1 MARIVLVHGI
11 AQEQKS
17 ADTLEAEWL
26 PSLADGVRLA
36 GDAGLADT
44 LWRDA
49 RPGDARMAF
58 YGDLFLA
65 GDQQGSADELT
76 ADEGEL
82 TADEGELAE
91 ALAGEWL
98 RNAAVSASRE
108 ADRARARAE
117 LARLDGPAGET
128 QGVRAA
134 ARPVLNA
141 LVRLRPFARLGVA
154 FAERVVVKALRQ
166 VTRYLTDDAIREH
179 VQDRVAGLIG
189 PETEAIIGHSLGSVV
204 AYEAAHLHGRPLPL
218 LLTLGSPL
226 GLRTVVYERT
236 RPQPPSVPPGVA
248 RWVNLAD
255 RDDLVAARP
264 DLTPLF
270 PGADGV
276 LDSGY
281 TVDNG
286 AKPHEAAFYLA
297 KRRTGEVLS
306 AALSGR

>member
-26 PSLADGVRLA
+26 PSLAGGVRLA
-36 GDAGLADT
+36 GDAALADAV
-44 LWRDA
+44 WRDA

-58 YGDLFLA
+58 YGDLFRKD
-65 GDQQGSADELT
+65 GQQGGADELT
-76 ADEGEL
+76 ADEW
-82 TADEGELAE
+82 ALAE
-91 ALAGEWL
+91 TLAAEWL
-98 RNAAVSASRE
+98 RNAAESASRE
-108 ADRARARAE
+108 TDRERAKAE
-117 LARLDGPAGET
+117 LAQLVGPAGET

-141 LVRLRPFARLGVA
+141 LVRLKPFARLGVA
-154 FAERVVVKALRQ
+154 FAERVVVKALKQ
-166 VTRYLTDDAIREH
+166 VTLYLTDETIRER
-179 VQDRVAGLIG
+179 VQERVAEHIG
-189 PETEAIIGHSLGSVV
+189 PETEVIVGHSLGSVV

-264 DLTPLF
+264 DLSGLF

-306 AALSGR
+306 QALTRGGQA

>member
-26 PSLADGVRLA
+26 PSLAGGVRLA
-36 GDAGLADT
+36 GDPALADT
-44 LWRDA
+44 LWRDS
-49 RPGDARMAF
+49 RPRDARMAF
-58 YGDLFLA
+58 YGDLFLRD
-65 GDQQGSADELT
+65 GQQGGADELT
-76 ADEGEL
+76 VEEW
-82 TADEGELAE
+82 EFAE

-98 RNAAVSASRE
+98 RNAASRSSRE
-108 ADRARARAE
+108 SDRERARTD
-117 LARLDGPAGET
+117 LAHLGGTSDEV

-134 ARPVLNA
+134 VRPVLNA
-141 LVRLRPFARLGVA
+141 LMRLRPFARLGVA
-154 FAERVVVKALRQ
+154 FAERVVVKALKQ
-166 VTRYLTDDAIREH
+166 VTLYLTDETIRKQ
-179 VQDRVAGLIG
+179 VQDRVAEHIG

-248 RWVNLAD
+248 SWVNLAD
-255 RDDLVAARP
+255 RDDLVAAKP
-264 DLTPLF
+264 DLGPLF

-306 AALSGR
+306 AALG

>member
-26 PSLADGVRLA
+26 PSLAGGVRLA
-36 GDAGLADT
+36 GDTELADR

-49 RPGDARMAF
+49 RPGTAGARMAF
-58 YGDLFLA
+58 YGDLFRRD
-65 GDQQGSADELT
+65 GQQGGADELSE
-76 ADEGEL
+76 DEWS
-82 TADEGELAE
+82 LAE
-91 ALAGEWL
+91 VLAGEWL
-98 RNAAVSASRE
+98 RNAAESASRE
-108 ADRARARAE
+108 TDRNRARAE
-117 LARLDGPAGET
+117 LTQLAGPLGEE

-166 VTRYLTDDAIREH
+166 VTLYLTDETIRKR
-179 VQDRVAGLIG
+179 VQERVAEHIG
-189 PETEAIIGHSLGSVV
+189 PETEIIIGHSLGSVV

-236 RPQPPSVPPGVA
+236 RPQPPAIPPGVVS
-248 RWVNLAD
+248 WVNLAD

-264 DLTPLF
+264 DLTALF

-297 KRRTGEVLS
+297 KRRTGEVVS
-306 AALSGR
+306 AACRPGGPKT

>member
-26 PSLADGVRLA
+26 PSLAGGVRLA
-36 GDAGLADT
+36 GDAALADT

-58 YGDLFLA
+58 YGDLFLKD
-65 GDQQGSADELT
+65 GQQGGADELT
-76 ADEGEL
+76 ADEWG
-82 TADEGELAE
+82 LAE
-91 ALAGEWL
+91 ALAAEWL
-98 RNAAVSASRE
+98 RNAAFSASRE
-108 ADRARARAE
+108 TDRDRARAE
-117 LARLDGPAGET
+117 LAQLGGPAGEI

-141 LVRLRPFARLGVA
+141 LVRLKPFARLGVA
-154 FAERVVVKALRQ
+154 FAERVEVKALKQ
-166 VTRYLTDDAIREH
+166 VTLYLTDETIRER
-179 VQDRVAGLIG
+179 VQERVAEHIG

-264 DLTPLF
+264 DLSGMF
-270 PGADGV
+270 PGAEGV

-281 TVDNG
+281 TIDNG
-286 AKPHEAAFYLA
+286 AKPHEASFYLA
-297 KRRTGEVLS
+297 KRRTGEALS
-306 AALSGR
+306 AALAW

>member
-26 PSLADGVRLA
+26 PSLAGGVRLA
-36 GDAGLADT
+36 GDPALADT

-49 RPGDARMAF
+49 RPGEARMAF
-58 YGDLFLA
+58 YGDLFLRD
-65 GDQQGSADELT
+65 GQQGGDDELT
-76 ADEGEL
+76 AEEWW
-82 TADEGELAE
+82 LAE

-98 RNAAVSASRE
+98 RNAAFSASRE
-108 ADRARARAE
+108 TDRDRAKAE
-117 LARLDGPAGET
+117 LARLGGTSEEY

-141 LVRLRPFARLGVA
+141 LVRLRPFAKLGVA

-166 VTRYLTDDAIREH
+166 VTLYLTDETIRKR
-179 VQDRVAGLIG
+179 VQERVAEHLG

-306 AALSGR
+306 AALA

>member
-26 PSLADGVRLA
+26 PSLAGGVRLA
-36 GDAGLADT
+36 GDPALADD
-44 LWRDA
+44 LWRDS
-49 RPGDARMAF
+49 RPGAARMAF
-58 YGDLFLA
+58 YGDLFLRD
-65 GDQQGSADELT
+65 GQQGGADELT
-76 ADEGEL
+76 VDEWWV
-82 TADEGELAE
+82 AE
-91 ALAGEWL
+91 ALAAEWL
-98 RNAAVSASRE
+98 HNAAFSASRE
-108 ADRARARAE
+108 TDRNRARVE
-117 LARLDGPAGET
+117 LAHLGGLSEEY

-154 FAERVVVKALRQ
+154 FAERVVLKALRQ
-166 VTRYLTDDAIREH
+166 VTLYLTDETIRTR
-179 VQDRVAGLIG
+179 VQERVAEHIG
-189 PETEAIIGHSLGSVV
+189 PETQVIIGHSLGSVV

-255 RDDLVAARP
+255 RDDLVAAKP
-264 DLTPLF
+264 DLSRMF

-297 KRRTGEVLS
+297 KRRTGEALS
-306 AALSGR
+306 AALA

>member
-26 PSLADGVRLA
+26 PSLAGGVRLA
-36 GDAGLADT
+36 GDPALADE

-49 RPGDARMAF
+49 RPGAARMAF
-58 YGDLFLA
+58 YGDLFRRD
-65 GDQQGSADELT
+65 GQQGGADELT
-76 ADEGEL
+76 AEEWG
-82 TADEGELAE
+82 LAG
-91 ALAGEWL
+91 ALAAEWL
-98 RNAAVSASRE
+98 RNAASSAARE
-108 ADRARARAE
+108 ADRARAQAE
-117 LARLDGPAGET
+117 LARLTADRGEE

-154 FAERVVVKALRQ
+154 FAERVVVKALKQ
-166 VTRYLTDDAIREH
+166 VTLYLTDETIRNR
-179 VQDRVAGLIG
+179 VQDRVAEHIG
-189 PETEAIIGHSLGSVV
+189 PETEVIIGHSLGSVV

-281 TVDNG
+281 IVDNG

-306 AALSGR
+306 AALR

>member
-26 PSLADGVRLA
+26 PSLAGGVRLA
-36 GDAGLADT
+36 GAPALADD
-44 LWRDA
+44 LWRDS
-49 RPGDARMAF
+49 RPGAARMAF
-58 YGDLFLA
+58 YGDLFLRD
-65 GDQQGSADELT
+65 GQQGGGDELSV
-76 ADEGEL
+76 EEWW
-82 TADEGELAE
+82 LAE
-91 ALAGEWL
+91 ELAGEWL
-98 RNAAVSASRE
+98 RNAAHSASRE
-108 ADRARARAE
+108 TDRDRARAE
-117 LARLDGPAGET
+117 LARLGGPAEEY

-154 FAERVVVKALRQ
+154 FAERVVVKALKQ
-166 VTRYLTDDAIREH
+166 VTLYLTDETIRKR
-179 VQDRVAGLIG
+179 VQERVAEHIG
-189 PETEAIIGHSLGSVV
+189 PETEVIIGHSLGSVV

-236 RPQPPSVPPGVA
+236 RPQPPSIPPGVA

-270 PGADGV
+270 PGAEGV

-286 AKPHEAAFYLA
+286 SKPHEAAFYLA
-297 KRRTGEVLS
+297 KRRTGEALS
-306 AALSGR
+306 AALA

>member
-26 PSLADGVRLA
+26 PSLAGGVRLV
-36 GDAGLADT
+36 GDPALADA
-44 LWRDA
+44 LWRDS

-58 YGDLFLA
+58 YGDLFLRD
-65 GDQQGSADELT
+65 GQQGGADELT
-76 ADEGEL
+76 EDEWK
-82 TADEGELAE
+82 LAE

-98 RNAAVSASRE
+98 RNAALRSSRE
-108 ADRARARAE
+108 SDRDRARTD
-117 LARLDGPAGET
+117 LDRLGGSSDEY

-141 LVRLRPFARLGVA
+141 LMRLRPFARLGVA
-154 FAERVVVKALRQ
+154 FAERVVVKALKQ
-166 VTRYLTDDAIREH
+166 VTLYLTDETIRKQ
-179 VQDRVAGLIG
+179 VQDRVAEHIG
-189 PETEAIIGHSLGSVV
+189 PDTEAIIGHSLGSVV

-255 RDDLVAARP
+255 RDDLVAAKP
-264 DLTPLF
+264 DLGPLF

-286 AKPHEAAFYLA
+286 AKPHEATFYLA

-306 AALSGR
+306 AALSRPGR

>member
-17 ADTLEAEWL
+17 ADALEAEWL
-26 PSLADGVRLA
+26 PSLAGGVRLA
-36 GDAGLADT
+36 GDAALADT

-49 RPGDARMAF
+49 RPGSARMAF
-58 YGDLFLA
+58 YGDLFLKD
-65 GDQQGSADELT
+65 GQQGGADELT
-76 ADEGEL
+76 DGEW
-82 TADEGELAE
+82 ALAE
-91 ALAGEWL
+91 ALAAEWL
-98 RNAAVSASRE
+98 RNAAISASRE
-108 ADRARARAE
+108 TDRNRARTE
-117 LARLDGPAGET
+117 LALLTGAQGEE

-134 ARPVLNA
+134 VRPVLNA
-141 LVRLRPFARLGVA
+141 LVRLKPFARLGVA
-154 FAERVVVKALRQ
+154 FAERVVVKALKQ
-166 VTRYLTDDAIREH
+166 VTLYLTDETIRKG
-179 VQDRVAGLIG
+179 VQDRVAEHLG
-189 PETEAIIGHSLGSVV
+189 PETEVIIGHSLGSVV

-226 GLRTVVYERT
+226 GLRTVVYERP

-297 KRRTGEVLS
+297 KRRTGEAVS

>member
-26 PSLADGVRLA
+26 PSLAGGVRLA
-36 GDAGLADT
+36 GDSALADAV
-44 LWRDA
+44 WRDA

-58 YGDLFLA
+58 YGDLFRKD
-65 GDQQGSADELT
+65 GQQGGADELT
-76 ADEGEL
+76 ADEW
-82 TADEGELAE
+82 ALAE
-91 ALAGEWL
+91 TLAAEWL
-98 RNAAVSASRE
+98 RNAASSASRE
-108 ADRARARAE
+108 SDRNRAKAE
-117 LARLDGPAGET
+117 LDLLGGPVGET

-141 LVRLRPFARLGVA
+141 LVRLKPFARLGVA
-154 FAERVVVKALRQ
+154 FAERVMVKALKQ
-166 VTRYLTDDAIREH
+166 VTLYLTDDTIRER
-179 VQDRVAGLIG
+179 VQERVAEHIG
-189 PETEAIIGHSLGSVV
+189 PETEVIVGHSLGSVV
-204 AYEAAHLHGRPLPL
+204 AYEAAHRHGRPLPL

-264 DLTPLF
+264 DLSGLF

-306 AALSGR
+306 QALTRGGQA

>member
-26 PSLADGVRLA
+26 PSLAGGIRLA
-36 GDAGLADT
+36 GDTALADAV
-44 LWRDA
+44 WRDA

-58 YGDLFLA
+58 YGDLFRKE
-65 GDQQGSADELT
+65 GQQGGADELT
-76 ADEGEL
+76 ADEW
-82 TADEGELAE
+82 ALAE
-91 ALAGEWL
+91 TLAAEWL
-98 RNAAVSASRE
+98 RNAASSASRE
-108 ADRARARAE
+108 TDRDRARAE
-117 LARLDGPAGET
+117 LAQLGGPSGEP

-141 LVRLRPFARLGVA
+141 LVRLKPFARLGVA
-154 FAERVVVKALRQ
+154 FAERVVVKALKQ
-166 VTRYLTDDAIREH
+166 VTLYLTDETIRER
-179 VQDRVAGLIG
+179 VQERVAELIG
-189 PETEAIIGHSLGSVV
+189 PETEVIVGHSLGSVV

-264 DLTPLF
+264 DLSGMF

-297 KRRTGEVLS
+297 KRRTGE
-306 AALSGR
+306 ALSRALTCGGQA

>member
-26 PSLADGVRLA
+26 PSLAGGIRLA
-36 GDAGLADT
+36 GDTVLADD

-49 RPGDARMAF
+49 RPGAAGARMAF
-58 YGDLFLA
+58 YGDLFLRD
-65 GDQQGSADELT
+65 GQQGGADELT
-76 ADEGEL
+76 VEEG
-82 TADEGELAE
+82 ALAE
-91 ALAGEWL
+91 ALAAEWL
-98 RNAAVSASRE
+98 RNAAFRSSRE
-108 ADRARARAE
+108 GDRNLARTE
-117 LARLDGPAGET
+117 LAHLGGVSEEY

-154 FAERVVVKALRQ
+154 FAERVLVKALKQ
-166 VTRYLTDDAIREH
+166 VTLYLTDETIRER
-179 VQDRVAGLIG
+179 VQERVAAHIG
-189 PETEAIIGHSLGSVV
+189 PETEVIIGHSLGSVV
-204 AYEAAHLHGRPLPL
+204 AYEAAHRHGGPLPL
-218 LLTLGSPL
+218 LLTVGSPL

-255 RDDLVAARP
+255 RDDLVAAKP
-264 DLTPLF
+264 DLGPMF

-306 AALSGR
+306 AALSA

>member
-17 ADTLEAEWL
+17 ADALEAEWL
-26 PSLADGVRLA
+26 PSLAGGVRLA
-36 GDAGLADT
+36 GDSALADV

-58 YGDLFLA
+58 YGDLFLKD
-65 GDQQGSADELT
+65 DQQGSADELT
-76 ADEGEL
+76 TGEW
-82 TADEGELAE
+82 ELAE

-108 ADRARARAE
+108 TDRERASAE
-117 LARLDGPAGET
+117 LARLGGPAGET

-166 VTRYLTDDAIREH
+166 VTLYLTDDTIRKH
-179 VQDRVAGLIG
+179 VQDRVAEHIG

-306 AALSGR
+306 AALGCQPGGPNT